1 MGFILRM
8 ALRELR
14 ASWRRLIFFFLC
26 VAIGVGGIVAL
37 RSLVQNVRTALAGE
51 ARSLTG
57 GDVYIRAEQPWAD
70 DVLARIEART
80 ESIAGLARTETID
93 TITVARRPEGR
104 GAQTKVVEVRGV
116 EAAFPFYG
124 RFVLES
130 GAEYSPSVLRDRGV
144 LVGRELLPQLDV
156 AVGDEIVIGDR
167 SFTIRDAIVTEPGR
181 QLGGF
186 SFGPRVLLD
195 LAELEATG
203 LVGFASRAE
212 RQILMRV
219 PEPAIEPLVEALRE
233 DLQDAYVRLGSYR
246 RTEDRIE
253 RNFGRAENYLSL
265 IGFVVVILGGIGVW
279 SVTRVFVQ
287 QRLRSAAILKC
298 LGATHGRVLAVYV
311 VQVALLGLGGA
322 LLGVAVAQGAIW
334 SLPASLT
341 EQAAVITG
349 SDSVAP
355 GLTWSAVVQ
364 GVAVGVIVAMLFALV
379 PLLETRRAKPALLL
393 RPGETPS
400 AAGHDPLRLA
410 AIGVAVVGLVLAAA
424 WQAASLEVGAWVAG
438 GFIVVAAA
446 LHLAGRGLIRAVRP
460 LETSRWFPLRHAARS
475 LRRPG
480 NQTRVVLLAVGLGS
494 FFIIGVHAVQENLL
508 TAFSLELR
516 DDMPDM
522 FLIDIQQDQVG
533 GVTRLL
539 EEAELGPDGT
549 DSAPALLPVLRARVT
564 GVRGPQT
571 RIEGRRA
578 IRRAGLGREYTVTY
592 RARPAENERIVAG
605 RFWDETPLRDPE
617 GPLEVSVEDS
627 VIERGVRLGDTIRFD
642 LLGRPVEARVTSVR
656 EVDWDDS
663 RSGGF
668 IFVFRPGT
676 FGDAPHSYIAF
687 LRGPAGTDARG
698 AMQREL
704 VSRFPNV
711 SVIDGLEILRTFRR
725 VLDYVTLAVTAVGAI
740 ALFAGVL
747 ILIGSVAMTRFQR
760 LYDAAV
766 FRTLGANTRA
776 LASMYILEY
785 GVLGLLAGVIGSAG
799 ALGLTWVLTR
809 QVLEVAWT
817 PAPAIN
823 LIGLL
828 LTAAAV
834 LVVGVA
840 ASASVLRQKPLLT
853 LRAE

>member
-1 MGFILRM
+1 MRFILRM
-8 ALRELR
+8 AVRELR

-57 GDVYIRAEQPWAD
+57 GDVYVRTDQPWSDGVRAQ
-70 DVLARIEART
+70 IEARADAIDGSAT
-80 ESIAGLARTETID
+80 TETVD
-93 TITVARRPEGR
+93 TITVARLPEGQ
-104 GAQTKVVEVRGV
+104 GLQTKLVEVRGV
-116 EAAFPFYG
+116 EAVFPFYG
-124 RFVLES
+124 RFALVS
-130 GAEYSPSVLRDRGV
+130 GDDYSSALLRDDGV
-144 LVGRELLPQLDV
+144 LVGRELLPQLDLE
-156 AVGDEIVIGDR
+156 VGDRIVIGDR
-167 SFTIRDAIVTEPGR
+167 SFTIRDAIVSEPGR

-186 SFGPRVLLD
+186 SFGPRVLID
-195 LAELEATG
+195 LAALEATG
-203 LVGFASRAE
+203 LVSFASRAE

-219 PEPAIEPLVEALRE
+219 PEPAIEPLVETLRE
-233 DLQDAYVRLGSYR
+233 DLREAYARVGSYR

-253 RNFGRAENYLSL
+253 RNFGRAENYLSM

-287 QRLRSAAILKC
+287 QRLRSAAVLKC

-311 VQVALLGLGGA
+311 VQVAVLGLGGA
-322 LLGVAVAQGAIW
+322 LLGVGLAQATIW

-341 EQAAVITG
+341 EQAMVIAG
-349 SDSVAP
+349 SDRITT
-355 GLTWSAVVQ
+355 GLTLSAVLQ

-379 PLLETRRAKPALLL
+379 PLLETRHAKPLLLL
-393 RPGETPS
+393 RPGEMPS
-400 AAGHDPLRLA
+400 ASGRDPLRLA
-410 AIGVAVVGLVLAAA
+410 AIGVAVAGLVLAAA

-438 GFIVVAAA
+438 GFIVVAAV
-446 LHLAGRGLIRAVRP
+446 LHVVGRGLVRAVRP
-460 LETSRWFPLRHAARS
+460 LETSTWFPLRHAARS

-522 FLIDIQQDQVG
+522 FLIDIQQDQVP
-533 GVTRLL
+533 GVTRVL
-539 EEAELGPDGT
+539 ETAALGPDGT
-549 DSAPALLPVLRARVT
+549 DPTPELIPVLRARVT
-564 GVRGPQT
+564 SVSGPQT

-578 IRRAGLGREYTVTY
+578 IRRAGLGREYTITY
-592 RARPAENERIVAG
+592 RSRTSENERVVAG
-605 RFWDETPLRDPE
+605 GFWDETPLLDPE
-617 GPLEVSVEDS
+617 GPVEVSVEDS

-642 LLGRPVEARVTSVR
+642 LLGRPIEARVTSVR

-668 IFVFRPGT
+668 IFVFRPGA

-687 LRGPAGTDARG
+687 LRGPAGTEPRA

-704 VSRFPNV
+704 VNQFPNV
-711 SVIDGLEILRTFRR
+711 SVIDGVEILRTFRR
-725 VLDYVTLAVTAVGAI
+725 VLDYVTLAVTVVGAI

-747 ILIGSVAMTRFQR
+747 ILVGSVAMTRFQR

-776 LASMYILEY
+776 LTSMYVLEY
-785 GVLGLLAGVIGSAG
+785 GVLGLLAGLIGSAG

-817 PAPAIN
+817 PAPMIN
-823 LIGLL
+823 VVGLV

-834 LVVGVA
+834 LVVGVG
-840 ASASVLRQKPLLT
+840 ASAGVLRQKPLLT
-853 LRAE
+853 LRGE

>member
-1 MGFILRM
+1 M
-8 ALRELR
+8 AARELR

-26 VAIGVGGIVAL
+26 VAIGVGGIVTL
-37 RSLVQNVRTALAGE
+37 RSLVQNVRTALASE

-57 GDVYIRAEQPWAD
+57 ADVYVRADQPWAED
-70 DVLARIEART
+70 TRAQIETRADAIPG
-80 ESIAGLARTETID
+80 SARTETID
-93 TITVARRPEGR
+93 TITVARVPEVQGT
-104 GAQTKVVEVRGV
+104 QTKVVELRGV
-116 EAAFPFYG
+116 QEAFPFYG

-130 GAEYSPSVLRDRGV
+130 GEDYSPALLRDDGV
-144 LVGRELLPQLDV
+144 LVGRELLPQLGI
-156 AVGDEIVIGDR
+156 AVGDAIVIGDR
-167 SFTIRDAIVTEPGR
+167 AFTIRGAIVTEPGR

-186 SFGPRVLLD
+186 SFGPRVLID
-195 LAELEATG
+195 LEALETTG

-212 RQILMRV
+212 RQILIRV
-219 PEPAIEPLVEALRE
+219 PEPAIEPLVDTLRE
-233 DLQDAYVRLGSYR
+233 DLENAYVRIGSYR
-246 RTEDRIE
+246 RTENRIE

-311 VQVALLGLGGA
+311 LQVALLGLGGA
-322 LLGVAVAQGAIW
+322 LLGVGVAQGAIW

-341 EQAAVITG
+341 EQAMALTG
-349 SDSVAP
+349 SDNIAP

-364 GVAVGVIVAMLFALV
+364 GVAVGVIVSMLFALV
-379 PLLETRRAKPALLL
+379 PLLETRHAKPLLLL
-393 RPGETPS
+393 RPGETPRVD
-400 AAGHDPLRLA
+400 GRDPVRLA
-410 AIGVAVVGLVLAAA
+410 AIGIAVAGLVLTAA

-438 GFIVVAAA
+438 GFIAVAAL
-446 LHLAGRGLIRAVRP
+446 LHLVGNGLVRAVRP
-460 LETSRWFPLRHAARS
+460 LETSTWFPLRHAARS

-522 FLIDIQQDQVG
+522 FLIDIQQDQVA
-533 GVTRLL
+533 GVTQVL
-539 EEAELGPDGT
+539 EAADLGPDGT
-549 DSAPALLPVLRARVT
+549 DPVPFLIPVLRARVA
-564 GVRGPQT
+564 GVSGLQT
-571 RIEGRRA
+571 DIEGRGA
-578 IRRAGLGREYTVTY
+578 VRRAGLGREYTVTY
-592 RARPAENERIVAG
+592 RGRLAENERVVAG
-605 RFWDETPLRDPE
+605 TFWDETPLGDPD
-617 GPLEVSVEDS
+617 GPMEVSVEDS

-642 LLGRPVEARVTSVR
+642 LLGRPLEARVTSVR

-668 IFVFRPGT
+668 IFVFRPGA

-687 LRGPAGTDARG
+687 LRGPDGNESRG
-698 AMQREL
+698 AMQRDL
-704 VSRFPNV
+704 VSQFPNV

-725 VLDYVTLAVTAVGAI
+725 VLDYVALAVTVVGAI
-740 ALFAGVL
+740 ALLAGVL

-766 FRTLGANTRA
+766 FRTLGADTRA
-776 LASMYILEY
+776 LTSMYVLEY
-785 GVLGLLAGVIGSAG
+785 GVLGLLAGLIGSAG
-799 ALGLTWVLTR
+799 ALGFTWVLTR
-809 QVLEVAWT
+809 QVLEIAWT
-817 PAPAIN
+817 PAPVIN
-823 LIGLL
+823 VIGLV

-840 ASASVLRQKPLLT
+840 ASAGVLRQKPLLT